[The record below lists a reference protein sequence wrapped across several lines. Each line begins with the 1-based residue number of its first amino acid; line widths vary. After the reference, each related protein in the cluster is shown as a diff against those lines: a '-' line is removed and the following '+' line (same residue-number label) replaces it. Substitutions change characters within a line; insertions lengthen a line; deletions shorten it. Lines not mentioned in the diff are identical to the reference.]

1 MIPYINKIIQPKISI
16 KNMKFVKVIVPL
28 YLPKALD
35 YQYIDGEPKIGEFV
49 KVNVGKAFV
58 DGVIAEVKDSTE
70 YTGKMKS
77 AKPTGF
83 YLSEETLKFFDWVN
97 KYNIAFPGESL
108 RACLM
113 SNKVPEDKSYK
124 TALFISNE
132 HADKITKQREKVLS
146 FLKTDEDYFSKSELS
161 NRLEV
166 SSSVIKTML
175 EKGFLVEKEIKLTDE
190 SKYSSNVDKIDLTS
204 QQEQALST
212 ITTCIESNTFNP
224 ILLDGVTGSGK
235 TEVFFKAM
243 DKILQ
248 EGRGQVLVLVP
259 EISLTPQLL
268 ERFEKHFG
276 FKPYGYHSNMT
287 VTAKS
292 KTWHKVLS
300 GEAKV
305 VIGARSALFLPFKNL
320 KFIVIDEEHDNSF
333 KQEDNFKYHGR
344 DMAIVRAK
352 LGNFT
357 IVLASATPSLQTWY
371 NAQTQKF
378 KQVIMPSRYGTA
390 VMPDVKMIDMKNEN
404 TTSDQFI
411 SPELREKLSENL
423 DENNQSLIFLNR
435 RGNAPLLIC
444 RTCGHRHSC
453 PSCDVYMV
461 VHGNRLVCHHC
472 GYKEPYPETCPSCDN
487 DSLFAF
493 GVGTRKI
500 YQELQGYFPNAKIG
514 LADTDNI
521 KTNNQMA
528 ELIKQV
534 ENNEIDILVGTQMI
548 AKGLNFKD
556 LTLVGV
562 VDADMGLNN
571 SDLRAG
577 EQTFQLISQ
586 VAGRAGRYDKKG
598 TVYLQSYMPEHE
610 IFDHLKNLDRDGYFN
625 LELKSRKFGNM
636 PPFSKLAAVLIKS
649 KNQQSAQSAAMS
661 LVQNFTKTNDVE
673 ILGPAPATIFK
684 VRDIYRFRILVK
696 SNVNMH
702 KQLKHWISST
712 PVSSDIRID
721 IDIDPQ
727 TLY

>member
-1 MIPYINKIIQPKISI
+1 L
-16 KNMKFVKVIVPL
+16 KFVKVITPL

-35 YQYIDGEPKIGEFV
+35 YQYTDGQPKVGEFV

-58 DGVIAEVKDSTE
+58 DGVIAEVKDSTD
-70 YTGKMKS
+70 YSGKMKT
-77 AKPTGF
+77 AKSTGF

-113 SNKVPEDKSYK
+113 ANKVPEDKSYK
-124 TALFISNE
+124 TALFIDNAE
-132 HADKITKQREKVLS
+132 ADKITKQREKVLT
-146 FLKTDEDYFSKSELS
+146 FLKQETDFYSKSELS
-161 NRLEV
+161 NRLEI
-166 SSSVIKTML
+166 SSSVIKTMI
-175 EKGFLVEKEIKLTDE
+175 EKGFLLEKEVKLTDE
-190 SKYSSNVDKIDLTS
+190 SIYTSKMNDVKLTDQQQNALNTISACIDT
-204 QQEQALST
+204 
-212 ITTCIESNTFNP
+212 NTFQP

-243 DKILQ
+243 DKILS
-248 EGRGQVLVLVP
+248 EDKGQILVLVP

-287 VTAKS
+287 ATAKS

-305 VIGARSALFLPFKNL
+305 IIGARSALFLPFKNL
-320 KFIVIDEEHDNSF
+320 KFIVIDEEHDSSF
-333 KQEDNFKYHGR
+333 KQEDNFKYNGR

-357 IVLASATPSLQTWY
+357 IVLASATPSMQTWY
-371 NAQTQKF
+371 NAQTQRF
-378 KQVIMPSRYGTA
+378 KTVVMPSRFGA
-390 VMPDVKMIDMKNEN
+390 ASMPDVEMIDMKNEN
-404 TTSDQFI
+404 CEADHYI
-411 SPELREKLSENL
+411 SPSLKHKLAENI
-423 DENNQSLIFLNR
+423 DAGNQSLIFLNR

-444 RTCGHRHSC
+444 RTCGHRHTC

-461 VHGNRLVCHHC
+461 VHGNKMVCHHC
-472 GYKEPYPETCPSCDN
+472 GFKEPYPETCPSCDN
-487 DSLFAF
+487 DNLFAF
-493 GVGTRKI
+493 GVGTRKLF
-500 YQELQGYFPNAKIG
+500 QELQEYFPKARIG

-534 ENNEIDILVGTQMI
+534 ENKEIDILVGTQMI
-548 AKGLNFKD
+548 AKGLNFPD
-556 LTLVGV
+556 LTIVGV

-598 TVYLQSYMPEHE
+598 TVYLQSYMPDHE
-610 IFDHLKNLDRDGYFN
+610 IFDHLKTLDRDGYFN

-636 PPFSKLAAVLIKS
+636 PPFSKLAAILIKS
-649 KNQQSAQSAAMS
+649 KNQSSAQRAGMN
-661 LVQNFTKTNDVE
+661 LIQNFTKTDDVE
-673 ILGPAPATIFK
+673 VLGPAPATIFK
-684 VRDIYRFRILVK
+684 VRDIYRYRILVK
-696 SNVNMH
+696 SNTNMH
-702 KQLKHWISST
+702 RQLKQWIATTSI
-712 PVSSDIRID
+712 PSDVRID
-721 IDIDPQ
+721 IDIDPL

>member
-1 MIPYINKIIQPKISI
+1 
-16 KNMKFVKVIVPL
+16 MKFVKVIVPL
-28 YLPKALD
+28 FLPKALD
-35 YQYIDGEPKIGEFV
+35 YQYNDGQPQIGEFV
-49 KVNVGKAFV
+49 QVNVGKAFV
-58 DGVIAEVKDSTE
+58 NGVVAEIKDTTDYS
-70 YTGKMKS
+70 GKLKV
-77 AKPTGF
+77 ARPTGF
-83 YLSEETLKFFDWVN
+83 YLAPETLKFFDWVN
-97 KYNIAFPGESL
+97 RYNIAFPGESL
-108 RACLM
+108 RACLVA
-113 SNKVPEDKSYK
+113 NKIPEDKSYK
-124 TALFISNE
+124 NAVVLKRLD
-132 HADKITKQREKVLS
+132 ADKVTKQRQKVLD
-146 FLKTDEDYFSKSELS
+146 FLMHNKEPHTRAELA

-166 SSSVIKTML
+166 SSSVIKTMI
-175 EKGFLVEKEIKLTDE
+175 EKGFVKEKEVKIVDELVIEQRADDVTLTDQQIKALGTICG
-190 SKYSSNVDKIDLTS
+190 SID
-204 QQEQALST
+204 
-212 ITTCIESNTFNP
+212 SNTFQP

-248 EGRGQVLVLVP
+248 EDKGQILVLVP

-268 ERFEKHFG
+268 KRFEAHFG

-287 VTAKS
+287 ATAKS
-292 KTWHKVLS
+292 KTWHKVLN

-320 KFIVIDEEHDNSF
+320 NFIVVDEEHDNSF
-333 KQEDNFKYHGR
+333 KQEDNFKYNGR

-371 NAQTQKF
+371 NAQTQRF
-378 KQVIMPSRYGTA
+378 KQVEMKNRYGSATL
-390 VMPDVKMIDMKNEN
+390 PDVVMIDMKEQS
-404 TTSDQFI
+404 TESDKYI
-411 SPELREKLSENL
+411 SPALREKLSENL
-423 DENNQSLIFLNR
+423 DKNNQSLIFLNR

-444 RTCGHRHSC
+444 RTCGHRHTC

-461 VHGNRLVCHHC
+461 VHGNKMVCHHC
-472 GYKEPYPETCPSCDN
+472 GFKEPYPETCPSCDN
-487 DSLFAF
+487 DTLFAF

-500 YQELQGYFPNAKIG
+500 FQELQEYFPNAKIG

-528 ELIKQV
+528 ELITQV
-534 ENNEIDILVGTQMI
+534 ENHEIDILIGTQMI

-556 LTLVGV
+556 LTLVGI

-610 IFDHLKNLDRDGYFN
+610 IFSHLKTLDRDGYFN
-625 LELKSRKFGNM
+625 LELKSRKFGNL
-636 PPFSKLAAVLIKS
+636 PPFSKLAAILIKS
-649 KNQQSAQSAAMS
+649 KNQQSAQRAAMN
-661 LVQNFTKTNDVE
+661 LVQAFPAHNESIQV
-673 ILGPAPATIFK
+673 LGPAPATIFK
-684 VRDIYRFRILVK
+684 VRDVYRFRILVK
-696 SNVNMH
+696 SNINLH
-702 KQLKHWISST
+702 KELKHWIAST
-712 PVSSDIRID
+712 PVSNDVRID